1 MKVLCLRLLVLDVK
15 TTSPEW
21 PSKQGGGI
29 NFDCTLPPVLLTA

>member
-1 MKVLCLRLLVLDVK
+1 MLYFRLLVLDAK
-15 TTSPEW
+15 ITSSEW